1 MANKSMSEPAD
12 EAVNKPVAA
21 IDSASVLIIRD
32 GAAHAR
38 HGTLQIL
45 MVKRHKNV
53 RFAGGAYVF
62 PGGKL
67 DPADRALEKASLKKA
82 DLKNSDQDIKPEF
95 LGLRY
100 AALREVFEE
109 TGLIIG
115 TIDGHAIGEG
125 QRKAID
131 AGYRAS
137 VLNGTIDL
145 KDFQKKTQ
153 VTLDMGDCLPFA
165 HWITPKAYPMRFDTR
180 FFLCVA
186 PEGQIP
192 SPDGREITEVEWMY
206 PMTLVE
212 ESDGVLM
219 FPTMMNL
226 KKLGQAKSVTEAL
239 KLLREREIV
248 TVMPEVIT
256 GDKIRFRK
264 IPETAGYDDVDQS
277 RTRAATDLE
286 KG

>member
-1 MANKSMSEPAD
+1 MIDK
-12 EAVNKPVAA
+12 AA
-21 IDSASVLIIRD
+21 LPKDSASVLIIRD

-45 MVKRHKNV
+45 MVKRHKNM

-67 DPADRALEKASLKKA
+67 DPADRAFEEDEQRKALPEI
-82 DLKNSDQDIKPEF
+82 NEEINPEF
-95 LGLRY
+95 RGLRY
-100 AALREVFEE
+100 AALREAFEE

-115 TIDGHAIGEG
+115 RIDGQKIGEDR
-125 QRKAID
+125 RKAVD
-131 AGYRAS
+131 EKYRAR
-137 VLNGTIDL
+137 VLDGSISLAEFLSKSGIALDV
-145 KDFQKKTQ
+145 KD
-153 VTLDMGDCLPFA
+153 CIPFA
-165 HWITPKAYPMRFDTR
+165 HWITPKAYSMRFDTR

-186 PEGQIP
+186 PAGQVP
-192 SPDGREITEVEWMY
+192 SPDGHEITEVEWMY

-212 ESDGVLM
+212 ESDGILM

-226 KKLGQAKSVTEAL
+226 KKLGQAKSVAEAL
-239 KLLREREIV
+239 NLLAKRDIV
-248 TVMPEVIT
+248 TVMPEVVT
-256 GDKIRFRK
+256 GDKARFRK

-277 RTRAATDLE
+277 RTRAAIDLE

>member
-1 MANKSMSEPAD
+1 MANEP
-12 EAVNKPVAA
+12 VTA

-67 DPADRALEKASLKKA
+67 DPADRALEKADNSNMKDA
-82 DLKNSDQDIKPEF
+82 GPKNTGQDIKPEF

-115 TIDGHAIGEG
+115 TIDKQAIGED

-137 VLNGTIDL
+137 VLKGVISL
-145 KDFQKKTQ
+145 KDFLQKTQ
-153 VTLDMGDCLPFA
+153 ITLDMSDCLPFA

-186 PEGQIP
+186 PEGQVP

-239 KLLREREIV
+239 KLLREREII

-277 RTRAATDLE
+277 RTRAAIDLE

>member
-1 MANKSMSEPAD
+1 M
-12 EAVNKPVAA
+12 KPVAA
-21 IDSASVLIIRD
+21 IDSASVLIVRD
-32 GAAHAR
+32 GPAHAR

-45 MVKRHKNV
+45 MVKRHKNI

-67 DPADRALEKASLKKA
+67 DPADRALETA
-82 DLKNSDQDIKPEF
+82 DNIHLNNTGQDIKPEF

-115 TIDGHAIGEG
+115 TIDKQTIGEER
-125 QRKAID
+125 RKAID
-131 AGYRAS
+131 LEYRAS
-137 VLNGTIDL
+137 VLSGAIDL
-145 KDFQKKTQ
+145 KGFLQKAQ
-153 VTLDMGDCLPFA
+153 ITLDMSDCLPFA
-165 HWITPKAYPMRFDTR
+165 HWITPQAYPMRFDTR

-186 PEGQIP
+186 PEGQVP

-226 KKLGQAKSVTEAL
+226 KKLGQAKSVAEAL
-239 KLLREREIV
+239 ELLREREIV

-256 GDKIRFRK
+256 GDKVRFRK

-277 RTRAATDLE
+277 RTRAAIDLE

>member
-1 MANKSMSEPAD
+1 MTD
-12 EAVNKPVAA
+12 KPVTAK
-21 IDSASVLIIRD
+21 DSASILIIRD
-32 GAAHAR
+32 GEVHAR
-38 HGTLQIL
+38 FGALQIL
-45 MVKRHKNV
+45 MVKRHKNIK
-53 RFAGGAYVF
+53 FAGGAYVF

-67 DPADRALEKASLKKA
+67 DPADKALEERDQKSSLENISA
-82 DLKNSDQDIKPEF
+82 EF
-95 LGLRY
+95 RGLRY

-115 TIDGHAIGEG
+115 TIGGQPIGEEL
-125 QRKAID
+125 RKSLD
-131 AGYRAS
+131 DKYRA
-137 VLNGTIDL
+137 
-145 KDFQKKTQ
+145 DFLAGKMTLADFLDQSA
-153 VTLDMGDCLPFA
+153 VTLDMSDCLPFA
-165 HWITPKAYPMRFDTR
+165 HWITPKVYPIRFDTR

-192 SPDGREITEVEWMY
+192 SPDGHEITEVEWMH

-226 KKLGQAKSVTEAL
+226 KMLGQAKCVAEAIE
-239 KLLREREIV
+239 LLAARDIV
-248 TVMPEVIT
+248 TVTPEVIT

-264 IPETAGYDDVDQS
+264 IPDEAGYDDVDQS
-277 RTRAATDLE
+277 RTRAAIDIK